1 MHVLHS
7 HVFFPL
13 LIIVL
18 FLLSACNTDRKDKTS
33 PQASAD
39 APPAINYGVVA
50 TYPHDT
56 NSFTEGLLMHQGT
69 LYESTGSPLEMP
81 NTRSLA
87 GVLNLQTGKIDPK
100 VEIDRNLFG
109 EGITFLNHKL
119 YQLTYREKKG
129 YIYDATTFSKTGE
142 FTLTTPEGWGLT
154 TDGVHLI
161 MSDGTDKLTY
171 LDSATLK
178 PVKTIHVRDNTGPVR
193 NVNELEYIHG
203 FIYANLY
210 TTNYILKIDP
220 ATGTIAGRID
230 LTSLAMDARSRN
242 ENSLEMN
249 GIAYDPASRN
259 VYITGKFWPS
269 IYAIKFSH

>member
-1 MHVLHS
+1 
-7 HVFFPL
+7 L